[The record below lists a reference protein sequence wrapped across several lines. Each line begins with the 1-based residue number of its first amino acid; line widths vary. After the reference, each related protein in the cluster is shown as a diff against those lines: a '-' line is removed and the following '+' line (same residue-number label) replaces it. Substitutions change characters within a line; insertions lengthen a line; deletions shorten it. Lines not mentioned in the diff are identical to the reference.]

1 MIKLLLGTCLVVTAS
16 FIAWGVISQTH
27 PVFVA
32 TEVIE
37 ESRKMGVLTEEMSA
51 AVELEDF
58 KSALVTY
65 AIWGAIVGLAV
76 GIASPIGTRKLP
88 LRIISGIMLG
98 TAGGLAAAYISNRYS
113 RFSEPPTDF
122 LTYWLTR
129 WTVVLLPMVAALGI
143 TASIADCSP
152 KNVLEKIIRGA
163 VGMVLAALLYVFSM
177 GLFTPIEQS
186 QYIFPGFKSNSGLL
200 IAAFGGLVYL
210 LMGLRRGGS
219 ATEKPSEE
227 NATPAPERGGESSLP
242 SL

>member
-1 MIKLLLGTCLVVTAS
+1 MIKLLLGTCLVVAAS

-37 ESRKMGVLTEEMSA
+37 ESRKIGVLTEEMSA

-58 KSALVTY
+58 KAALVTF

-76 GIASPIGTRKLP
+76 GITSPLGTSKLP
-88 LRIISGIMLG
+88 LRLIAGILLG
-98 TAGGLAAAYISNRYS
+98 SIGGLAAAYISNRYS

-129 WTVVLLPMVAALGI
+129 WTVVLLPLVVALGV
-143 TASIADCSP
+143 TASISDCSP
-152 KNVLEKIIRGA
+152 KNILEKIIRGG
-163 VGMVLAALLYVFSM
+163 VGMVLGVLLYVFSM
-177 GLFTPIEQS
+177 GLFTPIEQA

-200 IAAFGGLVYL
+200 IVAFGGLTYL
-210 LMGLRRGGS
+210 LLNLRTTGS
-219 ATEKPSEE
+219 SPVKSTEEI
-227 NATPAPERGGESSLP
+227 ATPEPEGGV
-242 SL
+242 